1 MIHSRHEQ
9 DLREHRN
16 RLGGA
21 LEMWTREHK
30 EHTKHAPL
38 YFDECIRYK
47 KAIKKAPDHS
57 EAFIDE

>member
-1 MIHSRHEQ
+1 MNTETGW
-9 DLREHRN
+9 
-16 RLGGA
+16 GGA